1 MTDKE
6 PTIEEIKTALEV
18 LSYYENMGEKKDEK
32 MLSALMSDS
41 QSHIR
46 SYSPIVIENREKYY
60 EIMELNN

>member
-18 LSYYENMGEKKDEK
+18 LSYYENMGKKKDEK

-41 QSHIR
+41 RSHIR
-46 SYSPIVIENREKYY
+46 SYAPIVIENREKYH
-60 EIMELNN
+60 EIMELSN